1 MTNPKLISMNL
12 KKLCGFDSAT
22 MSLKKEMIGGAT
34 TFLTMAY
41 ILAVNPMILADAGM
55 DQSAVFTATALSSV
69 VATLLMAFLAK
80 MPFALAP
87 AMGLNA
93 FFAYTV
99 VIGMG
104 HTWQFALTAVFIEGL
119 LFIVLTLSGLR
130 NLIVLSIPLE
140 IRRAISAG
148 IGLFIAYIG
157 LGNANII
164 SSGNG
169 TLLALGDFTS
179 TSVLLSLAGIV
190 LCAILLVRNVTG
202 ALMIGIL
209 VISIAGIPLGVTHLN
224 GIVNTPPSLAPT
236 FWHFEWSEILSGDM
250 LISVFTL
257 LFFDMFDTI
266 GTLIGVSS
274 QAGMLDKDG
283 NVPKM
288 KQAFLADAVG
298 TTVGAVFGTSTV
310 STFVESASGVNA
322 GGKSGLTSVFTAI
335 CFVFAMFLAPLFLA
349 IPSEATAP
357 VLIIVG
363 VMMMSEAGKIDYRNY
378 LTSIPAF
385 ICMIMMPLSGSIS
398 DGLMMG
404 IIAYVLIHLFS
415 GHWRSVS
422 IGAYILATLFLL
434 KYAFL

>member
-1 MTNPKLISMNL
+1 MKMNGIL
-12 KKLCGFDSAT
+12 GFDSAT
-22 MSLKKEMIGGAT
+22 MSLKKEMVGGAT

-41 ILAVNPMILADAGM
+41 ILAVNPLILADAGM
-55 DQSAVFTATALSSV
+55 DQGAVFTATALSSII
-69 VATLLMAFLAK
+69 ATLLMAFLAK
-80 MPFALAP
+80 LPFALAP

-99 VIGMG
+99 VVGMG
-104 HTWQFALTAVFIEGL
+104 QTWQFALTAVLIEGL
-119 LFIVLTLSGLR
+119 LFILLTLTGLR
-130 NLIVLSIPLE
+130 NLIVMSIPLE
-140 IRRAISAG
+140 MRRAISVG

-157 LGNANII
+157 LSNANII
-164 SSGNG
+164 TSGNG
-169 TLLALGDFTS
+169 TLLALGNFTS
-179 TSVLLSLAGIV
+179 PSVLLSLAGIV
-190 LCAILLVRNVTG
+190 LCAVLLVRRVTG

-209 VISIAGIPLGVTHLN
+209 VISLAGIPLGVTHLN

-236 FWHFEWSEILSGDM
+236 FFKFEWSSILSGNM
-250 LISVFTL
+250 FISVFTL

-283 NVPKM
+283 NVPRM

-298 TTVGAVFGTSTV
+298 TTVGAVLGTSTV
-310 STFVESASGVNA
+310 SSFVESASGVNA
-322 GGKSGLTSVFTAI
+322 GGKSGLTSVFTAL
-335 CFVFAMFLAPLFLA
+335 CFLLAMFFAPLFLA

-357 VLIIVG
+357 VLVIVG
-363 VMMMSEAGKIDYRNY
+363 VMMMAEAGKIDYGHY

-385 ICMIMMPLSGSIS
+385 VCMIMMPLSGSIS

-404 IIAYVLIHLFS
+404 VIAYVLIHIFS
-415 GHWRSVS
+415 GKWRNVN
-422 IGAYILATLFLL
+422 IGAYILAALFIL

>member
-1 MTNPKLISMNL
+1 MDL
-12 KKLCGFDSAT
+12 KGILGFDSAT
-22 MSLKKEMIGGAT
+22 MNLKKEMVGGVT

-41 ILAVNPMILADAGM
+41 ILAVNPLILADAGM
-55 DQSAVFTATALSSV
+55 DQGAVFTATALASII
-69 VATLLMAFLAK
+69 ATLLMAFLAK
-80 MPFALAP
+80 LPFALAP

-104 HTWQFALTAVFIEGL
+104 QTWQFALTAVLIEGL
-119 LFIVLTLSGLR
+119 LFILLTLTGLR
-130 NLIVLSIPLE
+130 NLIVMSIPLE
-140 IRRAISAG
+140 MRRAISAG

-157 LGNANII
+157 LSNANII
-164 SSGNG
+164 TSGNG
-169 TLLALGDFTS
+169 TLLALGNFTS
-179 TSVLLSLAGIV
+179 PSVLLSLAGIV
-190 LCAILLVRNVTG
+190 LCAVLLVRKVTG
-202 ALMIGIL
+202 ALMIGIM
-209 VISIAGIPLGVTHLN
+209 VISLAGIPLGVTHLN

-236 FWHFEWSEILSGDM
+236 FCKFEWSSILSGNM
-250 LISVFTL
+250 FISVFTL

-283 NVPKM
+283 NVPRM

-298 TTVGAVFGTSTV
+298 TTVGAVLGTSTV
-310 STFVESASGVNA
+310 SSFVESASGVNA
-322 GGKSGLTSVFTAI
+322 GGKSGLTSVFTAL
-335 CFVFAMFLAPLFLA
+335 CFLLAMFFAPLFLA

-357 VLIIVG
+357 VLVIVG
-363 VMMMSEAGKIDYRNY
+363 VMMMAEAGKIDYGNY

-385 ICMIMMPLSGSIS
+385 VCMVMMPLSGSIS

-404 IIAYVLIHLFS
+404 VIAYVLIHIFS
-415 GHWRSVS
+415 GNWRNVN
-422 IGAYILATLFLL
+422 IGAYVLAALFIL

>member
-1 MTNPKLISMNL
+1 MKMNGIL
-12 KKLCGFDSAT
+12 GFDSAT
-22 MSLKKEMIGGAT
+22 MSLKKEMVGGAT

-41 ILAVNPMILADAGM
+41 ILAVNPLILADAGM
-55 DQSAVFTATALSSV
+55 DQGAVFTATALSSII
-69 VATLLMAFLAK
+69 ATLLMAFLAK
-80 MPFALAP
+80 LPFALAP

-99 VIGMG
+99 VVGMG
-104 HTWQFALTAVFIEGL
+104 QTWQFALTAVLIEGL
-119 LFIVLTLSGLR
+119 LFILLTLTGLR
-130 NLIVLSIPLE
+130 NLIVMSIPLE
-140 IRRAISAG
+140 MRRAISAG

-157 LGNANII
+157 LSNANII
-164 SSGNG
+164 TSGNG
-169 TLLALGDFTS
+169 TLLALGNFTS
-179 TSVLLSLAGIV
+179 PSVLLSLAGIV
-190 LCAILLVRNVTG
+190 LCAVLLVRRVTG

-209 VISIAGIPLGVTHLN
+209 VISLAGIPLGVTHLN

-236 FWHFEWSEILSGDM
+236 FFKFEWSSILSGNM
-250 LISVFTL
+250 FISVFTL

-283 NVPKM
+283 NVPRM

-298 TTVGAVFGTSTV
+298 TTVGAVLGTSTV
-310 STFVESASGVNA
+310 SSFVESASGVNA
-322 GGKSGLTSVFTAI
+322 GGKSGLTSVFTAL
-335 CFVFAMFLAPLFLA
+335 CFLLAMFFAPLFLA

-357 VLIIVG
+357 VLVIVG
-363 VMMMSEAGKIDYRNY
+363 VMMMAEAGKIDYGHY

-385 ICMIMMPLSGSIS
+385 VCMIMMPLSGSIS

-404 IIAYVLIHLFS
+404 VIAYVLIHIFS
-415 GHWRSVS
+415 GKWRNVS
-422 IGAYILATLFLL
+422 IGAYILAALFIL

>member
-1 MTNPKLISMNL
+1 MKMNGIL
-12 KKLCGFDSAT
+12 GFDSAT
-22 MSLKKEMIGGAT
+22 MSLKKEMVGGAT

-41 ILAVNPMILADAGM
+41 ILAVNPLILADAGM
-55 DQSAVFTATALSSV
+55 DQGAVFTATALSSII
-69 VATLLMAFLAK
+69 ATLLMAFLAK
-80 MPFALAP
+80 LPFALAP

-99 VIGMG
+99 VVGMG
-104 HTWQFALTAVFIEGL
+104 QTWQFALTAVLIEGL
-119 LFIVLTLSGLR
+119 LFILLTLTGLR
-130 NLIVLSIPLE
+130 NLIVMSIPLE
-140 IRRAISAG
+140 MRRAISAG

-157 LGNANII
+157 LSNANII
-164 SSGNG
+164 TSGNG
-169 TLLALGDFTS
+169 TLLALGNFTS
-179 TSVLLSLAGIV
+179 PSVLLSLAGIV
-190 LCAILLVRNVTG
+190 LCAVLLVRRVTG

-209 VISIAGIPLGVTHLN
+209 VISLAGIPLGVTHLN

-236 FWHFEWSEILSGDM
+236 FFKFEWSSILSGNM
-250 LISVFTL
+250 FISVFTL

-283 NVPKM
+283 NVPRM

-298 TTVGAVFGTSTV
+298 TTVGAVLGTSTV
-310 STFVESASGVNA
+310 SSFVESASGVNA
-322 GGKSGLTSVFTAI
+322 GGKSGLTSVFTAL
-335 CFVFAMFLAPLFLA
+335 CFLLAMFFAPLFLA

-357 VLIIVG
+357 VLVIVG
-363 VMMMSEAGKIDYRNY
+363 VMMMAEAGKIDYGHY

-385 ICMIMMPLSGSIS
+385 VCMIMMPLSGSIS

-404 IIAYVLIHLFS
+404 VIAYVLIHIFS
-415 GHWRSVS
+415 GKWRNVN
-422 IGAYILATLFLL
+422 IGAYILAALFIL

>member
-1 MTNPKLISMNL
+1 MKMNGIL
-12 KKLCGFDSAT
+12 GFDSAT
-22 MSLKKEMIGGAT
+22 MSLKKEMVGGAT

-41 ILAVNPMILADAGM
+41 ILAVNPLILADAGM
-55 DQSAVFTATALSSV
+55 DQGAVFTATALSSII
-69 VATLLMAFLAK
+69 ATLLMAFLAK
-80 MPFALAP
+80 LPFALAP

-99 VIGMG
+99 VVGMG
-104 HTWQFALTAVFIEGL
+104 QTWQFALTAVLIEGL
-119 LFIVLTLSGLR
+119 LFILLTLTGLR
-130 NLIVLSIPLE
+130 NLIVMSIPLE
-140 IRRAISAG
+140 MRRAISAG

-157 LGNANII
+157 LSNANII
-164 SSGNG
+164 TSGNG
-169 TLLALGDFTS
+169 TLLALGNFTS
-179 TSVLLSLAGIV
+179 PSVLLSLAGIV
-190 LCAILLVRNVTG
+190 LCAVLLVRRVTG

-209 VISIAGIPLGVTHLN
+209 VISLAGIPLGVTHLN

-236 FWHFEWSEILSGDM
+236 FFKFEWSSILSGNM
-250 LISVFTL
+250 FISVFTL

-283 NVPKM
+283 NVPRM

-298 TTVGAVFGTSTV
+298 TTVGAVLGTSTV
-310 STFVESASGVNA
+310 SSFVESASGVNA
-322 GGKSGLTSVFTAI
+322 GGKSGLTSVFTAL
-335 CFVFAMFLAPLFLA
+335 CFLLAMFFAPLFLA

-357 VLIIVG
+357 VLVIVG
-363 VMMMSEAGKIDYRNY
+363 VMMMAEAGKIDYGHY

-385 ICMIMMPLSGSIS
+385 VCMIMMPLSGSIS

-404 IIAYVLIHLFS
+404 VIAYVLIHIFS
-415 GHWRSVS
+415 GNWRNVN
-422 IGAYILATLFLL
+422 IGAYILAALFIL

>member
-1 MTNPKLISMNL
+1 MKMNGIL
-12 KKLCGFDSAT
+12 GFDSAT
-22 MSLKKEMIGGAT
+22 MSLKKEMVGGAT

-41 ILAVNPMILADAGM
+41 ILAVNPLILADAGM
-55 DQSAVFTATALSSV
+55 DQGAVFTATALSSII
-69 VATLLMAFLAK
+69 ATLLMAFLAK
-80 MPFALAP
+80 LPFALAP

-99 VIGMG
+99 VVGMG
-104 HTWQFALTAVFIEGL
+104 QTWQFALTAVLIEGL
-119 LFIVLTLSGLR
+119 LFILLTLTGLR
-130 NLIVLSIPLE
+130 NLIVMSIPLE
-140 IRRAISAG
+140 MRRAISAG

-157 LGNANII
+157 LSNANII
-164 SSGNG
+164 TSGNG
-169 TLLALGDFTS
+169 TLLALGNFTS
-179 TSVLLSLAGIV
+179 PSVLLSLAGIV
-190 LCAILLVRNVTG
+190 LCAVLLVRRVTG

-209 VISIAGIPLGVTHLN
+209 VISLAGIPLGVTHLN

-236 FWHFEWSEILSGDM
+236 FFKFEWSSILSGNM
-250 LISVFTL
+250 FISVFTL

-283 NVPKM
+283 NVPRM

-298 TTVGAVFGTSTV
+298 TTVGAVLGTSTV
-310 STFVESASGVNA
+310 SSFVESASGVNA
-322 GGKSGLTSVFTAI
+322 GGKSGLTSVFTAL
-335 CFVFAMFLAPLFLA
+335 CFLLAMFFAPLFLA

-357 VLIIVG
+357 VLVIVG
-363 VMMMSEAGKIDYRNY
+363 VMMMAEAGKIDYGHY

-385 ICMIMMPLSGSIS
+385 VCMIMMPLSGSIS

-404 IIAYVLIHLFS
+404 VIAYVLIHIFS
-415 GHWRSVS
+415 GKWHNVN
-422 IGAYILATLFLL
+422 IGAYILAALFIL

>member
-1 MTNPKLISMNL
+1 MDL
-12 KKLCGFDSAT
+12 KGILGFDSAT
-22 MSLKKEMIGGAT
+22 MSLKKEVVGGVT

-41 ILAVNPMILADAGM
+41 ILAVNPLILADAGM
-55 DQSAVFTATALSSV
+55 DQGAVFTATALASII
-69 VATLLMAFLAK
+69 ATLLMAFLAK
-80 MPFALAP
+80 LPFALAP

-104 HTWQFALTAVFIEGL
+104 QTWQFALTAVLIEGL
-119 LFIVLTLSGLR
+119 LFILLTLTGLR
-130 NLIVLSIPLE
+130 NLIVMSIPLE
-140 IRRAISAG
+140 MRRAISAG

-157 LGNANII
+157 LSNANII
-164 SSGNG
+164 TSGNG
-169 TLLALGDFTS
+169 TLLALGNFTS
-179 TSVLLSLAGIV
+179 PSVLLSLAGIV
-190 LCAILLVRNVTG
+190 LCAVLLVRKVTG
-202 ALMIGIL
+202 ALMIGIM
-209 VISIAGIPLGVTHLN
+209 VISLAGIPLGVTHLN

-236 FWHFEWSEILSGDM
+236 FCKFEWSSILSGNM
-250 LISVFTL
+250 FISVFTL

-283 NVPKM
+283 NVPRM

-298 TTVGAVFGTSTV
+298 TTVGAVLGTSTV
-310 STFVESASGVNA
+310 SSFVESASGVNA
-322 GGKSGLTSVFTAI
+322 GGKSGLTSVFTAL
-335 CFVFAMFLAPLFLA
+335 CFLLAMFFAPLFLA

-357 VLIIVG
+357 VLVIVG
-363 VMMMSEAGKIDYRNY
+363 VMMMAEAGKIDYGNY

-385 ICMIMMPLSGSIS
+385 VCMVMMPLSGSIS

-404 IIAYVLIHLFS
+404 VIAYVLIHIFS
-415 GHWRSVS
+415 GNWRNVN
-422 IGAYILATLFLL
+422 IGAYVLAALFIL

>member
-1 MTNPKLISMNL
+1 MKMNGIL
-12 KKLCGFDSAT
+12 GFDSAT
-22 MSLKKEMIGGAT
+22 MSLKKEMVGGAT

-41 ILAVNPMILADAGM
+41 ILAVNPLILADAGM
-55 DQSAVFTATALSSV
+55 DQGAVFTATALSSII
-69 VATLLMAFLAK
+69 ATLLMAFLAK
-80 MPFALAP
+80 LPFALAP

-99 VIGMG
+99 VVGMG
-104 HTWQFALTAVFIEGL
+104 QTWQFALTAVLIEGL
-119 LFIVLTLSGLR
+119 LFILLTLTGLR
-130 NLIVLSIPLE
+130 NLIVMSIPLE
-140 IRRAISAG
+140 MRRAISAG

-157 LGNANII
+157 LSNANII
-164 SSGNG
+164 TSGNG
-169 TLLALGDFTS
+169 TLLALGNFTS
-179 TSVLLSLAGIV
+179 PSVLLSLAGIV
-190 LCAILLVRNVTG
+190 LCAVLLVRRVTG

-209 VISIAGIPLGVTHLN
+209 VISLAGIPLGVTHLN

-236 FWHFEWSEILSGDM
+236 FFKFEWSSILSGNM
-250 LISVFTL
+250 FISVFTL

-283 NVPKM
+283 NVPRM

-298 TTVGAVFGTSTV
+298 TTVGAALGTSTV
-310 STFVESASGVNA
+310 SSFVESASGVNA
-322 GGKSGLTSVFTAI
+322 GGKSGLTSVFTAL
-335 CFVFAMFLAPLFLA
+335 CFLLAMFFAPLFLA

-357 VLIIVG
+357 VLVIVG
-363 VMMMSEAGKIDYRNY
+363 VMMMAEAGKIDYGHY

-385 ICMIMMPLSGSIS
+385 VCMIMMPLSGSIS

-404 IIAYVLIHLFS
+404 VIAYVLIHIFS
-415 GHWRSVS
+415 GKWRNVN
-422 IGAYILATLFLL
+422 IGAYILAALFIL